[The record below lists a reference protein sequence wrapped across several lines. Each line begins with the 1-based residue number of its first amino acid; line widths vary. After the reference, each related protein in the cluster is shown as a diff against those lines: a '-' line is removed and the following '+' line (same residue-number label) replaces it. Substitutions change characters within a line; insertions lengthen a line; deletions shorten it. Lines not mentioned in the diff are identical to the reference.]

1 VLAIA
6 CLAALLG
13 VDAGAAPPATAV
25 LPRGRITTIVL
36 REDVGSPIERAVPND
51 LYQRAALADADGR
64 WEDAHALYRRAADE
78 WTAQAVRQPSAALDL
93 AVAKAEREASRSE
106 ELAVRSKNSG
116 FGNRIPEPLREPFRR
131 RQATEE
137 GRLLREKMMATRA
150 ALGRLSPFL
159 FARARMRLR
168 EAIDPEAPPARNA
181 QLQLWL
187 CATQAVGGDPAA
199 ARLARAAVPD
209 VSRAE
214 SANAV
219 ALAACDTA
227 LHEDEAALRAL
238 ESFILRLPPPR
249 PAELLRDLSLA
260 NDWDRLRGT
269 RRFDSLFW

>member
-1 VLAIA
+1 VLPIA

-13 VDAGAAPPATAV
+13 ADAAAPAP
-25 LPRGRITTIVL
+25 LPRGRITTIVVT
-36 REDVGSPIERAVPND
+36 EDVGSPIERAVPND
-51 LYQRAALADADGR
+51 LYQRAAQADADGR
-64 WEDAHALYRRAADE
+64 WEDARLLYRRAADE
-78 WTAQAVRQPSAALDL
+78 WTAEAVRQPSPALDL
-93 AVAKAEREASRSE
+93 AVAKAEREAGRSE
-106 ELAVRSKNSG
+106 ELAVRAKNSG
-116 FGNRIPEPLREPFRR
+116 FGSRVPEPLREPFRR

-159 FARARMRLR
+159 FARARARLR
-168 EAIDPEAPPARNA
+168 EAIDPGAPPGRNA
-181 QLQLWL
+181 QIELWL

-209 VSRAE
+209 AARAE

-227 LHEDEAALRAL
+227 LHDDEAALRAL
-238 ESFILRLPPPR
+238 ESFVLRLPPPR